1 MRGLAEELNITLLK
15 LRKLLITAGASKPD
29 SRAEYSIGNAII
41 KEITI
46 DKFLLETQIKTT
58 ITIEA
63 TGVALIAETNG
74 FIIILK
80 LLKRYDKIDVIQELN
95 RASAK
100 PDNILKQVNAM
111 FSQNS
116 SSNTSSDSLIKTL
129 IGETRRISSPIHI
142 ETNCQS
148 NK

>member
-1 MRGLAEELNITLLK
+1 MKIYTKGEL
-15 LRKLLITAGASKPD
+15 
-29 SRAEYSIGNAII
+29 

-80 LLKRYDKIDVIQELN
+80 LLKRYDKIDVKQELN

-142 ETNCQS
+142 DTICQS